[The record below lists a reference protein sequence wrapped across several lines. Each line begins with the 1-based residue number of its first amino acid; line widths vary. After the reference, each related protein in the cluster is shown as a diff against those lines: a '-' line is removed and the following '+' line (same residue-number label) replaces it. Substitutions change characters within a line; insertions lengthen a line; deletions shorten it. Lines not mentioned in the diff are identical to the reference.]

1 MLTASAMPI
10 APDQDLLILA
20 RERVVVQ
27 GFGGT
32 AGSVEIRLDT
42 RRMERRRVPESAG
55 SEERRQRDRRALD
68 VSEQL
73 RTVGWAFISAAHRR
87 AITPVE
93 AVGPV
98 RRSTAPVDPSD
109 AVKDEAVIERRL
121 AGAVLCAPCIATI
134 TGIPLHRVERSLER
148 LQSATKL
155 RMLGARCDEC
165 RKTTLVYALEER

>member
-1 MLTASAMPI
+1 MSI

-32 AGSVEIRLDT
+32 AASVEIRLDT
-42 RRMERRRVPESAG
+42 RRMERRRAPESAA

-68 VSEQL
+68 VSDQL

-87 AITPVE
+87 A
-93 AVGPV
+93 VGPV
-98 RRSTAPVDPSD
+98 RKSTAPVDPSD

-148 LQSATKL
+148 FQSATKL

>member
-1 MLTASAMPI
+1 MSI

-32 AGSVEIRLDT
+32 AASVEIRLDT
-42 RRMERRRVPESAG
+42 RRLERRRALESAS
-55 SEERRQRDRRALD
+55 SEDRRQRDRRALD
-68 VSEQL
+68 VSDQL
-73 RTVGWAFISAAHRR
+73 RTVGWVFISAAHRR
-87 AITPVE
+87 AMAPVQ
-93 AVGPV
+93 ALGPV

-109 AVKDEAVIERRL
+109 AVQDEGVIERRL

-134 TGIPLHRVERSLER
+134 SGIPLHRVERSLER
-148 LQSATKL
+148 LQSTTRL

-165 RKTTLVYALEER
+165 RKTTLVYALDHGQGP